1 MSGRKIGESIRRG
14 IVDTAVVLIVL
25 IGIDSILIST
35 PGIFRHFARLQRD
48 YSFFSPHMM
57 VVHHTLS
64 TVIGMALIFIS
75 FRLYKRVRM
84 AWIVTVCLLPLSAVL
99 HLYLLAGRISLIVVI
114 ELVIEGIL
122 IATRRDFRR
131 ESDPI
136 SLRLGVLMALV
147 SILLVIV
154 STALGLF
161 LMKLHFIGIHTFL
174 DALWN
179 SVQLLFLMDESA
191 VSPKT
196 PHGLLY
202 ARSAILLNWTSLIS
216 ALVFIL
222 KPLIYQP
229 ISSNHDREKVRGLLA
244 RFGANPISYVDMEN
258 DKRYF
263 FGTGVEGVIA
273 YIVTSHVAVCS
284 GDPLCATGDT
294 ALLVSEFMAY
304 CHRNDLAVCFCQVM
318 PETLDYFRSLGFGT
332 AKYGEEAMFRLESY
346 SIRGGK
352 AAKVRQNIHHA
363 QRGGVTVFEYKPL
376 ESRDR
381 EIEREIEG
389 VSQDWLR
396 IKKSGEL
403 SFMLGSVSLEKPG
416 DRRYFAARDGSG
428 RICAFVVFVPFCGG
442 YYADVTRRKHDAP
455 LGVMETIIIQAFET
469 MRDEGF
475 RWGSLGLAPL
485 SNLAGDPR
493 SKPLVTT
500 LLHYVFEHMNGFY
513 GFKALYQYKS
523 KYAPTDWQAR
533 YLAFYPGVFTPQI
546 AYSIV
551 RAQNSG
557 GVRDYLLNRVKY
569 LFATHIR
576 YHIDRGDRAR

>member
-1 MSGRKIGESIRRG
+1 MSGRKIGEFIRRG
-14 IVDTAVVLIVL
+14 IVDAAVVLIVL

-35 PGIFRHFARLQRD
+35 PGILRAFARLPRD

-64 TVIGMALIFIS
+64 IIIGAALLFIS
-75 FRLYKRVRM
+75 YRLYKRVRM
-84 AWIVTVCLLPLSAVL
+84 AWLVTICLLPISAVL
-99 HLYLLAGRISLIVVI
+99 HSFLFVGRMPVIAVI
-114 ELVIEGIL
+114 ELVTEGVL
-122 IATRRDFRR
+122 IALRRDFRR

-136 SLRLGVLMALV
+136 SLRLGLLMALV
-147 SILLVIV
+147 SILLVLV

-161 LMKLHFIGIHTFL
+161 VMKLHFIGIHTFF

-229 ISSNHDREKVRGLLA
+229 ISSNHDREKVRSLLA
-244 RFGANPISYVDMEN
+244 RFGVNPISYVDVEN

-263 FGTGVEGVIA
+263 FGAGVEGAIA
-273 YIVTSHVAVCS
+273 YIVAGHVAVCS
-284 GDPLCATGDT
+284 GDPLCAAGDT

-304 CHRNDLAVCFCQVM
+304 CRRNDLAVCFCQVM

-332 AKYGEEAMFRLESY
+332 AKYGEEAMFDLESY

-363 QRGGVTVFEYKPL
+363 QRDGVTVFEYKPL
-376 ESRDR
+376 ENRDR
-381 EIEREIEG
+381 EIETEIEE

-403 SFMLGSVSLEKPG
+403 SFMLGSVSLAKPG
-416 DRRYFAARDGSG
+416 DRRYFAARDSG
-428 RICAFVVFVPFCGG
+428 GRVCAFVVFVPFCGG

-455 LGVMETIIIQAFET
+455 LGVMEMIVVRAFET
-469 MRDEGF
+469 MRSEGV

-493 SKPLVTT
+493 SRPLVAT

-513 GFKALYQYKS
+513 GFKALYQYKC

-557 GVRDYLLNRVKY
+557 GVRDYLLNRVRN
-569 LFATHIR
+569 LLATRIH
-576 YHIDRGDRAR
+576 YHIDGRSAS